1 MKLKKIIEPQG
12 RAGEVDEEP
21 CEARKK
27 KSCEKCY
34 SIKGITFRA
43 ILLRESL

>member
-27 KSCEKCY
+27 KVVKNA
-34 SIKGITFRA
+34 T
-43 ILLRESL
+43 L

>member
-21 CEARKK
+21 CEAKK
-27 KSCEKCY
+27 KVVKNA
-34 SIKGITFRA
+34 T
-43 ILLRESL
+43 L

>member
-27 KSCEKCY
+27 KK
-34 SIKGITFRA
+34 
-43 ILLRESL
+43 L